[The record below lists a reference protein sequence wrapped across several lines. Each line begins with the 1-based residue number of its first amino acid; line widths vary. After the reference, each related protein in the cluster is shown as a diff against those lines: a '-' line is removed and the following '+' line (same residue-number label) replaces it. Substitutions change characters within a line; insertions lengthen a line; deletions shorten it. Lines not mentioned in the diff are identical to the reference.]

1 MLNVA
6 ILGATNATD
15 RTAWQA
21 QQMLAENHHRIF
33 PVSPT
38 QETVGGL
45 KAYKSLLDI
54 PEAIDVVTVYVGPAR
69 LQGIVE
75 EIRAIHPARVIFNPG
90 TEAPDFAAQLEE
102 DGIATQQACTLV
114 LLRTGQFEAQT

>member
-21 QQMLAENHHRIF
+21 QQMLVENHHRVF

-45 KAYKSLLDI
+45 KAYKSLLEI
-54 PEAIDVVTVYVGPAR
+54 PEAIDVVTVYIGPAR
-69 LQGIVE
+69 LADVVE
-75 EIRAIHPARVIFNPG
+75 DILTINPARVIFNPG
-90 TEAPDFAAQLEE
+90 TEAPDIAAELEK
-102 DGIATQQACTLV
+102 DGIATTKACTMV
-114 LLRTGQFEAQT
+114 LLRTGQFE